1 MSNDLPR
8 WNLNGR
14 RALVTGGSK
23 GIGWAI
29 TEELLALGAVVTMAA
44 RGASEIAER
53 VSGDKTGR
61 LIGVAADVSTS
72 EGRTSAIEYAAS
84 QMGGIDL
91 LINNA
96 GTNIRKSSLDYS
108 ADELGFLLDTNLV
121 SAWELSRLA
130 YPFLKAS
137 AAASGDA
144 SIVNIGSVAGSRA
157 VGSGAP
163 YAMTKA
169 AMDQMTRYLA
179 VEWGADQIRT
189 NAVLPWYTRTF
200 RVSVYLDAPEFTEKV
215 LARTPLGRIAES
227 EDISG
232 LVAFLCLPAAR
243 YVTGQQI
250 AVDGGF
256 LAYGFGFESNR

>member
-1 MSNDLPR
+1 M
-8 WNLNGR
+8 
-14 RALVTGGSK
+14 
-23 GIGWAI
+23 
-29 TEELLALGAVVTMAA
+29 
-44 RGASEIAER
+44 
-53 VSGDKTGR
+53 
-61 LIGVAADVSTS
+61 
-72 EGRTSAIEYAAS
+72 
-84 QMGGIDL
+84 
-91 LINNA
+91 
-96 GTNIRKSSLDYS
+96 
-108 ADELGFLLDTNLV
+108 
-121 SAWELSRLA
+121 
-130 YPFLKAS
+130 
-137 AAASGDA
+137 
-144 SIVNIGSVAGSRA
+144 NIGSVAGSKA

-179 VEWGADQIRT
+179 VEWGPDQIRT

-250 AVDGGF
+250 AIDGGF

>member
-1 MSNDLPR
+1 M
-8 WNLNGR
+8 
-14 RALVTGGSK
+14 TGGTK

-29 TEELLALGAVVTMAA
+29 ADEMLALGATVTIAA
-44 RGASEIAER
+44 RGETEIEER
-53 VSGDKTGR
+53 LGGDTTGR
-61 LIGVAADVSTS
+61 LLGIAADVSTS
-72 EGRTSAIEYAAS
+72 EGRKTAVEFALA
-84 QMGGIDL
+84 QRGGIDL

-96 GTNIRKSSLDYS
+96 GTNIRKASLDFS
-108 ADELGFLLDTNLV
+108 PDELGFLLDTNLV

-137 AAASGDA
+137 ASESGDA
-144 SIVNIGSVAGSRA
+144 SIVNISSVAGSRA

-179 VEWGADQIRT
+179 AEWGPDQIRT

-200 RVSVYLDAPEFTEKV
+200 RVSQYLDAPEFTERV
-215 LARTPLGRIAES
+215 LARTPLGRVAEP

-232 LVAFLCLPAAR
+232 LAAFLCMPSAR
-243 YVTGQQI
+243 YITGQTI
-250 AVDGGF
+250 AADGGF
-256 LAYGFGFESNR
+256 LSYGFGFEPKPLEK